1 MSYFDIFMQFL
12 FFLLKDTTLMLLCKC
27 WVNQPP
33 LRITSEVAL
42 LVIRIVYLGFELN
55 IKIIKTSD
63 FSSIA

>member
-1 MSYFDIFMQFL
+1 
-12 FFLLKDTTLMLLCKC
+12 MLLCKC